1 MLVAQDFRDRA
12 RVALSGRWGVAVGT
26 GFVASLLGA
35 GTIMVGS
42 GGGASSSGD
51 AESYDTM
58 FSQMPEEVL
67 MTVAAITVVVAGFAL
82 LWALVIFLL
91 GGPITLGY
99 VKFNLNLVDDN
110 NPEFGDLFSQFGRF
124 GDGFLVQFLR
134 GLFVGLW
141 TLAFMIPCLILAI
154 ILGVASVTSGSSTA
168 IVLLA
173 FLMVI
178 CMIPGVAIAI
188 YKQYSY
194 SMAAYILYEVPEI
207 GANQAI
213 KESIRLMNG
222 NKWRLFCLNF
232 SFIGWALLS
241 LLTCGILLLW
251 VKPYQEAAYAAFYRE
266 IKRERYGEPVVQSY
280 TNPYEQGSV
289 YSDYSNVDL

>member
-12 RVALSGRWGVAVGT
+12 RLALSGRWGVAVGT

-42 GGGASSSGD
+42 GGGSSSSND
-51 AESYDTM
+51 AESYETM
-58 FSQMPEEVL
+58 YEQMPQEVL
-67 MTVAAITVVVAGFAL
+67 MTVAAVMMIVAGIML
-82 LWALVIFLL
+82 IWALVVFIL

-99 VKFNLNLVDDN
+99 VKFNLNLIDDN

-141 TLAFMIPCLILAI
+141 TLLFMIPCLLLAI
-154 ILGVASVTSGSSTA
+154 ILAVAAVTGGSTSA
-168 IVLLA
+168 IVILA
-173 FLMVI
+173 FLMIV
-178 CMIPGVAIAI
+178 CMIPGVGIAL

-232 SFIGWALLS
+232 SFIGWAFLS
-241 LLTCGILLLW
+241 ILTCGILFLW
-251 VKPYQEAAYAAFYRE
+251 IKPYQEASYAAFYRE

-280 TNPYEQGSV
+280 TSPYEQGSV